1 MNINKTIED
10 ASEVPKVSK
19 APLVI
24 TTETMNV
31 FIKPT
36 EQPSL
41 NIFNSTDL
49 VLTAFTVTKQEADKP
64 VTEETLVTSPS
75 EIITPTV
82 INKKEEFSPTA
93 IPSNNENE
101 KKKIRRR
108 KFFRKQFRQ
117 KSTPKPV
124 VDETKSVAEQTTRR
138 PMWRNLVKST
148 HKPADE
154 TKLDEE
160 KADAE
165 KVSKTFKTTTSK
177 GNNN

>member
-1 MNINKTIED
+1 M
-10 ASEVPKVSK
+10 
-19 APLVI
+19 
-24 TTETMNV
+24 
-31 FIKPT
+31 
-36 EQPSL
+36 
-41 NIFNSTDL
+41 
-49 VLTAFTVTKQEADKP
+49 
-64 VTEETLVTSPS
+64 VTSPS

-101 KKKIRRR
+101 KKKMRRR

-138 PMWRNLVKST
+138 PMLRKLVKST
-148 HKPADE
+148 PKPADE

-165 KVSKTFKTTTSK
+165 KVSKTFKTSTSK